1 MDDRPRLLDL
11 VRQKI
16 RLKHYS
22 LRTEKVYVDWI
33 RRYIFFHQKRHP
45 RDLSAGHIEQ
55 FLTHLA
61 VDRQVSASTQNQA
74 LSALLFLYKQ
84 VLEIDIPFL
93 GDMVRAK
100 PSKHLPVVFT
110 QEEAQRVI
118 AALEPEYVLPA
129 KLLYG
134 SGLRLMECLRAG
146 LGRQCGAQP
155 AGWSAEIACAE
166 GITDGNR
173 AHALTPGSAAA
184 DFAPA
189 PYIYRLFR
197 NSSG

>member
-33 RRYIFFHQKRHP
+33 RRYIFYHQKRHP

-55 FLTHLA
+55 FLSYLA
-61 VDRQVSASTQNQA
+61 VDHQVAASTQNQA
-74 LSALLFLYKQ
+74 LSALLFLYKG

-100 PSKHLPVVFT
+100 PSKPIPVVFT
-110 QEEAQRVI
+110 QEEAGRVI
-118 AALEPEYVLPA
+118 AALEPDYVLPV
-129 KLLYG
+129 KLLYPP
-134 SGLRLMECLRAG
+134 SLTVFCA
-146 LGRQCGAQP
+146 
-155 AGWSAEIACAE
+155 IA
-166 GITDGNR
+166 R
-173 AHALTPGSAAA
+173 S
-184 DFAPA
+184 
-189 PYIYRLFR
+189 
-197 NSSG
+197 